1 MAQSAFRS
9 WIGVAK
15 DTQNAN
21 LSAAVAAG
29 ATSLTLKNI
38 TAASSTVGATYSVVI
53 VDGVLT
59 ETVIPSGTISG
70 VTDGSTL
77 AIAATANAHS
87 ANAYVYFQLTASVGP
102 TAYMPVTSMDFS
114 DDYVQLYDKG
124 MRGSQADIY
133 GAQQGTRVG
142 NISLAGDI
150 FPDTFGYLLSSFFG
164 AYDYTATAGI
174 VPTQYAFSPQNTGNG
189 QPSSYLY
196 YDYNPGASNTRVY
209 AKAVCSDLAIKF
221 APGALAGYTA
231 TIKSF
236 ASGVVNN
243 PATIPPAFSS
253 FTPLPARTATA
264 SIGKLLTGAS
274 SVTTANTVASTSG
287 LAVGMLLSVVGGTG
301 AFAAG
306 TTVASITDATHFV
319 SSAAASPALSGAT
332 VSASAITGKVMTA
345 DYSFKRQAFGEI
357 FTLQGVQDPLA
368 IFSGPV
374 AASVKTSI
382 IVDDDVQL
390 LNYINQSQPSFSL
403 TARIGQGAAATDNGV
418 AVQTSVVNYEAVKV
432 VQHGK
437 AYVTLDVPFQAIA
450 NATDKTTA
458 GGGLSPAL
466 VTLSTKVTGTSTL
479 Y

>member
-21 LSAAVAAG
+21 LSAGTAVAA
-29 ATSLTLKNI
+29 TTLTLKNI
-38 TAASSTVGATYSVVI
+38 TSAASTVGATYSAII
-53 VDGVLT
+53 VDGVFT
-59 ETVIPSGTISG
+59 ETSVCTAGITGT
-70 VTDGSTL
+70 TDGSTV
-77 AIAATANAHS
+77 AVTALVYAHS
-87 ANAYVYFQLTASVGP
+87 ANAYVYFQLTSAIGP
-102 TAYMPVTSMDFS
+102 TAYVPVTSMDFS

-124 MRGSQADIY
+124 LRGSQADIY

-236 ASGVVNN
+236 ASGVVAN

-253 FTPLPARTATA
+253 FTPLPARTATV
-264 SIGKLLTGAS
+264 SIGG
-274 SVTTANTVASTSG
+274 
-287 LAVGMLLSVVGGTG
+287 
-301 AFAAG
+301 
-306 TTVASITDATHFV
+306 
-319 SSAAASPALSGAT
+319 
-332 VSASAITGKVMTA
+332 AITGKVEHA
-345 DYSFKRQAFGEI
+345 DYAFKRQAFGEI

-374 AASVKTSI
+374 AVSVKTSI

-390 LNYINQSQPSFSL
+390 LNYINQTQPSFSL
-403 TARIGQGAAATDNGV
+403 TARIGQGAAATDNGLT
-418 AVQTSVVNYEAVKV
+418 VQCTKANYEAVKV
-432 VQHGK
+432 MQHGK
-437 AYVTLDVPFQAIA
+437 AYVFIDVPFQAIA
-450 NATDKTTA
+450 NATDASTA
-458 GGGLSPAL
+458 GGGLSPAK